1 MSMLHSTKQI
11 LVINKKIHSS
21 IPPILCKIEKN
32 LCKCKDIS
40 FNSQIFWKKMM
51 NYLYFSCLQC
61 FKLEKK
67 QSVCCENDILEG

>member
-1 MSMLHSTKQI
+1 MLHSTKQI

-32 LCKCKDIS
+32 LCKVK
-40 FNSQIFWKKMM
+40 IFLLIAKFFGKKMM

-61 FKLEKK
+61 FKLERK